1 MSLAQDLRDAV
12 RGFRRNP
19 GFTATVILTLGL
31 GIGATTAI
39 FSGVNTVFLRALP
52 FPDSD
57 RLVRIRNYSL
67 SAAGGRNRYGVTPRN
82 FAALAD
88 ESRSLSALV
97 ALVART
103 ATLEGGERPQ
113 RVQVVLASRGWAPV
127 LGVGPIEGRLFA
139 PDEYRAGEASHVALV
154 GRALAEQRFGGT
166 RRAIGGE
173 LLVDGER
180 YTIVGVMPARFAF
193 PYDAEI
199 WVPAAPDPHEGR
211 GGSLAVFGRLA
222 PGASLDGVRA
232 EIETVADRLEAAY
245 PGTNTGVGFDA
256 EPIRASFM
264 DGEDR
269 IVMALLAAV
278 GCLLLM
284 ACANVANLLL
294 ARGVA
299 REREQAMR
307 AALGAGRGRQF
318 RQLLVESVVL
328 SLAGGAAGL
337 LLAAWLAGSLGS
349 LVPDVLSRQLDLSGA
364 SIDWRVLGFALAASM
379 ASGVLFGLVPAW
391 TTSRRDVQEL
401 LRDGARTGGGVRG
414 RRLLGAFVS
423 SEIAIAV
430 ALLVAAAVMVQ
441 NFARLDRAGVGFDT
455 GDLVTLRVSLEGP
468 RYADGSNR
476 AAFVTGVLDELDA
489 TPGVQAAAATTVNPL
504 CCGDWGAGISVEGL
518 TPPPDAP
525 RLVVAHQ
532 YVTPGFFA
540 AMGIPLVAGRDFTGR
555 DREGSEPVAIVDE
568 RFARRFW
575 PGEDPIGKRIKR
587 GLPDDGFPWMRVVG
601 VAAPIRDSSD
611 YSEAWYLPYLQ
622 SPLGPSAADLH
633 VMVRAAAV
641 TPALV
646 EAAGRAVSRVDP
658 GSAVY
663 GVTTMDALGT
673 ERLSP
678 DRLGALVSGLMG
690 AFGMLLA
697 ALGVYGVMAF
707 GVSRRRRE
715 IGLRVA
721 LGARRGQVLAMVLGQ
736 GLRLALPGVAA
747 GVVGAVVLSRLF
759 GAVVFGARAPDAGV
773 YALVVGALTAVAIA
787 ATFVPARR
795 ASNVDPM
802 ESLRAE

>member
-1 MSLAQDLRDAV
+1 MTLAQDLRDAV

-19 GFTATVILTLGL
+19 GFTATVVLTLGL

-39 FSGVNTVFLRALP
+39 FSSVNTVFLRALP

-67 SAAGGRNRYGVTPRN
+67 SPAGDRSRYSVTPRN
-82 FAALAD
+82 FATLAG
-88 ESRSLSALV
+88 EARSLSALV

-103 ATLEGGERPQ
+103 ATLGGGERPQ
-113 RVQVVLASRGWAPV
+113 RVQVVLASAGWAPV
-127 LGVGPIEGRLFA
+127 LGVRPIAGRLFA

-154 GRALAEQRFGGT
+154 GSALAERRFGGAA
-166 RRAIGGE
+166 RAIGGE
-173 LLVDGER
+173 LLVDDER
-180 YTIVGVMPARFAF
+180 FTIVGVMPARFSF

-199 WVPAAPDPHEGR
+199 WTPATPDPDDGR
-211 GGSLAVFGRLA
+211 SGSLAVFGRLA
-222 PGASLDGVRA
+222 GDVSLAEARA
-232 EIETVADRLEAAY
+232 EVETIADRLEVAW
-245 PGTNTGVGFDA
+245 PDTNTGVGFDA

-264 DGEDR
+264 DGEER
-269 IVMALLAAV
+269 IVVALLAAV

-299 REREQAMR
+299 REREQALR

-318 RQLLVESVVL
+318 RQLLVESVLL
-328 SLAGGAAGL
+328 SLAGGATGL

-349 LVPDVLSRQLDLSGA
+349 LVPDVLSRQLDLSGTA
-364 SIDWRVLGFALAASM
+364 IDWRVLGFALVASM
-379 ASGVLFGLVPAW
+379 TSGMLFGVVPAW
-391 TTSRRDVQEL
+391 TSSRRDVQEL
-401 LRDGARTGGGVRG
+401 LREGARTGGALRG

-430 ALLVAAAVMVQ
+430 ALLVAASVMVQ
-441 NFARLDRAGVGFDT
+441 NFARLDGAGVGFDT
-455 GDLVTLRVSLEGP
+455 TNLVTMRVSLEGP
-468 RYADGSNR
+468 RYADGPRR
-476 AAFVTGVLDELDA
+476 AAFVTGVLDELAA
-489 TPGVQAAAATTVNPL
+489 TPGVGGAAMTTVNPL
-504 CCGDWGAGISVEGL
+504 CCGDWGAGISVDGL

-540 AMGIPLVAGRDFTGR
+540 AMGIPLVAGRDFTDR
-555 DREGSEPVAIVDE
+555 DREGGQPVAIVDE

-575 PGEDPIGKRIKR
+575 PGEDPIGRRIKR
-587 GLPDDGFPWMRVVG
+587 GRPGDEFPWMTVVG
-601 VAAPIRDSSD
+601 VVAPIRDSSD
-611 YSEAWYLPYLQ
+611 YGEAWYLPYLQ
-622 SPLGPSAADLH
+622 SPLGPSADDLH
-633 VMVRAAAV
+633 IMVRAAGV
-641 TPALV
+641 TPELV
-646 EAAGRAVSRVDP
+646 EAAERAVGRVDP
-658 GSAVY
+658 VAAVFD
-663 GVTTMDALGT
+663 VTTMNALRA

-690 AFGMLLA
+690 GFGMLLA

-715 IGLRVA
+715 IGVRVA
-721 LGARRGQVLAMVLGQ
+721 LGARRGQVLSMVLGQ

-747 GVVGAVVLSRLF
+747 GVVGAMVLSRLF
-759 GAVVFGARAPDAGV
+759 GAVVFGARSPDPTV
-773 YALVVGALTAVAIA
+773 YALVAATLAAVAIV
-787 ATFVPARR
+787 ATLVPARR
-795 ASNVDPM
+795 ATKIDPM
-802 ESLRAE
+802 ESLKAE